1 MDNNSDTTYL
11 IQLKKMLIDEI
22 KVLETT
28 VSNESFLS
36 SLPIQSEEVQHHIT
50 KYNST
55 NNYVDFDKT
64 LSEKRKSLTA
74 VNLTLR
80 NMCNHKIITGDL
92 KLSYKKQQ
100 PVNYCILCM
109 NFF

>member
-1 MDNNSDTTYL
+1 
-11 IQLKKMLIDEI
+11 
-22 KVLETT
+22 VLETT

-36 SLPIQSEEVQHHIT
+36 SIPIQSEEVRDQIT

-55 NNYVDFDKT
+55 NNYVDFGKIV
-64 LSEKRKSLTA
+64 SEKRKTLTTI
-74 VNLTLR
+74 NLTLK

-92 KLSYKKQQ
+92 KLSYKKEQ

>member
-1 MDNNSDTTYL
+1 MDNNSDTNYL

-36 SLPIQSEEVQHHIT
+36 SLPIQSEEVRDQIT

-55 NNYVDFDKT
+55 NNYVDFCKIV
-64 LSEKRKSLTA
+64 SEKRKSLTA
-74 VNLTLR
+74 VNLTLK
-80 NMCNHKIITGDL
+80 NMCNHKIISGDL
-92 KLSYKKQQ
+92 KLSYKTEQ
-100 PVNYCILCM
+100 PAHYCILCM

>member
-1 MDNNSDTTYL
+1 MDNDSDTNYL
-11 IQLKKMLIDEI
+11 IKLKKILIDEI

-36 SLPIQSEEVQHHIT
+36 SIPIQSEEVRDQIT

-55 NNYVDFDKT
+55 NNYVDFGKIV
-64 LSEKRKSLTA
+64 SEKRKTLTTI
-74 VNLTLR
+74 NLTLK

-92 KLSYKKQQ
+92 KLSYKKEQ